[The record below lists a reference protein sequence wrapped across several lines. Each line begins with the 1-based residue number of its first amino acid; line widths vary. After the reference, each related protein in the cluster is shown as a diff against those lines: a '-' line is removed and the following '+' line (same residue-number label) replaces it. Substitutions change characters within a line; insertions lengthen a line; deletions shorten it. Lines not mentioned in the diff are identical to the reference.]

1 MVLRR
6 FPGFFVY
13 SGRQA
18 LGLLIDKGAGAG
30 SAWPV
35 GIEAF
40 EFPASVIMA
49 DLKQRGILSAHT
61 DDASGLRYDMQ
72 HTQNLADGLKLIKDA
87 QFLGKLLA
95 VVSGKGDGSNVA
107 LPEFLKQTLNQIPN
121 LFIYFSEVT
130 FIWKFKDNLFAPVDN
145 DAVQAD

>member
-1 MVLRR
+1 
-6 FPGFFVY
+6 
-13 SGRQA
+13 
-18 LGLLIDKGAGAG
+18 
-30 SAWPV
+30 
-35 GIEAF
+35 
-40 EFPASVIMA
+40 MA